1 MANVCQSS
9 DTEQKNLVLK
19 GKVII
24 IFTGDCIGIHAQREA
39 ALESLPSS
47 RNIRDILV
55 MQNYPSRLK
64 N

>member
-19 GKVII
+19 GKAII

-47 RNIRDILV
+47 RNIETHSCRAKLPF
-55 MQNYPSRLK
+55 PS
-64 N
+64 